1 MKRAEIYRELAK
13 KILGKDLYDDCY
25 SFFREC
31 LIRKSMYK
39 IILTRRCFSL
49 FKIFSVILK
58 ADGIEN
64 EYGTI
69 ITDNAVS
76 LNMEEIRRALNDKN
90 ESGYG
95 SASVLIIDDI
105 IIYGRTINEL
115 LNRIFD
121 SVNTVPFFGLRVI
134 CMVKSTG
141 SIIDEKY
148 KDLILSRYGASSVGW
163 KKYSYKFSKLIKA
176 ADISNTSY
184 IVSYRGSLE
193 NKSGNFAETCSQK
206 MYFINNDELN
216 ELNVKPYVLSV
227 SLKEGNFCGLVRV
240 YIYNKIRSFLIA
252 PLIILNE
259 MDMHVA
265 DNISRQVAQLYCDG
279 AEKTKV
285 LLERGEK
292 ETKMRMLTLL
302 ASHVLLNDFA
312 KKYGVPLTATKFS
325 CEELFDNKEIIEFN
339 FGKEYSLEFEAIGKK
354 ILVSESDLFTYKS
367 DGIYDNTKIF
377 ENFIFKK
384 AMQDNAAAKD
394 DASKRREGFWT
405 MLNGESLFDE
415 KYAGNIMNTLDNGI
429 AALKG
434 VVSGEKFRSLLYSGE
449 QAFRV
454 ASNVC
459 PEILPALYQLEKLSY
474 LYDKNSYS
482 AYMGFLKY
490 CDAKKLICS
499 DKIQQLK
506 KYIDVLEENGQQIS
520 DVTYMEATDDD
531 GLAYLAED
539 FFEKQILEKVDV

>member
-1 MKRAEIYRELAK
+1 MKRAEIYRKLAK
-13 KILGKDLYDDCY
+13 EILGKDLYDDCY

-31 LIRKSMYK
+31 FTRKSMYK

-64 EYGTI
+64 EYGMI

-76 LNMEEIRRALNDKN
+76 LNMEEIRSALGDKN
-90 ESGYG
+90 ERGYG

-121 SVNTVPFFGLRVI
+121 SVNTDSFFRLRVI
-134 CMVKSTG
+134 CMVKNTG

-193 NKSGNFAETCSQK
+193 NISGNFAETCFQK
-206 MYFINNDELN
+206 MYFIKNN
-216 ELNVKPYVLSV
+216 ELNDLKVKPYVLCV
-227 SLKEGNFCGLVRV
+227 SLKNGNFCGLVRV

-259 MDMHVA
+259 MDMQAA
-265 DNISRQVAQLYCDG
+265 DEISRQVAKLYCDD
-279 AEKTKV
+279 AEKTKA

-312 KKYGVPLTATKFS
+312 KKHGVPLTATEFS
-325 CEELFDNKEIIEFN
+325 CEGLYDNEEIIEFN
-339 FGKEYSLEFEAIGKK
+339 FGKEYSLEFEVIGKK
-354 ILVSESDLFTYKS
+354 ILVSESDLFNYKS
-367 DGIYDNTKIF
+367 EGIYDDTKIF
-377 ENFIFKK
+377 ENFIFNK
-384 AMQDNAAAKD
+384 AMQDNAAAKED
-394 DASKRREGFWT
+394 VSKRREGFWT

-434 VVSGEKFRSLLYSGE
+434 VVRGEKFRSLLYSGE

-454 ASNVC
+454 MSNVC
-459 PEILPALYQLEKLSY
+459 PKILPAMYQLEKLSY
-474 LYDKNSYS
+474 LYDKDSYS
-482 AYMGFLKY
+482 AYMGFLE
-490 CDAKKLICS
+490 CREVKKRISS
-499 DKIQQLK
+499 DIIRQLK
-506 KYIDVLEENGQQIS
+506 EYIEVLKENGQQIS

-531 GLAYLAED
+531 ELADLAED
-539 FFEKQILEKVDV
+539 FFEKEFLEKVDV